1 MMSKRYS
8 FFQWLLSFITPVIIH
23 KDQSEVNSVLETTLE
38 NGKLVLNTAHANY
51 SYGSLYRVF
60 IKALLRFNLDIKNK
74 KKVLVL
80 GMGGGSVVK
89 FLLENNTLAQLDTV
103 EIDRKVISIAKEMFG
118 LSPTDRLR
126 IYAVNAI
133 DYINDS
139 SEKYDLILID
149 IFIDDAVPEF
159 CFAESFW
166 KSLQNIC
173 LPTCDIVFNA
183 SMKGN
188 HLKHNLDFL
197 GPINLKEKLRIE
209 QNLFFLL
216 QPAVSK

>member
-1 MMSKRYS
+1 K
-8 FFQWLLSFITPVIIH
+8 I
-23 KDQSEVNSVLETTLE
+23 
-38 NGKLVLNTAHANY
+38 
-51 SYGSLYRVF
+51 
-60 IKALLRFNLDIKNK
+60 
-74 KKVLVL
+74 LVL

-89 FLLENNTLAQLDTV
+89 FLIKNNSQAQLDAV
-103 EIDRKVISIAKEMFG
+103 EIDLKIINIAKEMFD
-118 LSPTDRLR
+118 LAPTDRLK
-126 IYAVNAI
+126 IYATDAI
-133 DYINDS
+133 EFTQKCT
-139 SEKYDLILID
+139 EKYDLILID
-149 IFIDDAVPEF
+149 IFIDDVVPEF
-159 CFAESFW
+159 CFSESFW